1 MNLQRIYEKLKIE
14 YESKGIEVD
23 EKKLHQMAWIKRD
36 RMIFESTNLSNA
48 ASSSAAAGGGGRVNV
63 VVVNQVL
70 ELSLLTESGFPIF
83 TENDQN
89 LILE

>member
-14 YESKGIEVD
+14 YQSKGIEVD

-48 ASSSAAAGGGGRVNV
+48 AASSAGGGRVN